1 MSLNNYTNIG
11 TTAAQFAALKNQIR
25 NGKTFSGMTSTT
37 WISGNATFN
46 LTNSIADWE
55 DSVTRFR
62 VKPDDPDTP
71 WSDWHAATGDVFV
84 INDNTVVTV
93 DEDIIPN
100 VYSNYV
106 LMIEVQAANG
116 YARLATANTW
126 NELNTAIKLPL
137 STADLS
143 HATITANDTYT
154 IRLGDLTGYTASDYI
169 GIDEDTELIFTVN
182 VPQSGQASG
191 PSTSVSGL
199 SVNSASL
206 SGGNY
211 TIGLTSGEATTSFT
225 TYGIVSGPVTV
236 SSIATNITVPKVVI
250 STTPSID
257 SQNNTATFRAST
269 AGYLNTN
276 DGGLVLNCYTGALE
290 E

>member
-11 TTAAQFAALKNQIR
+11 TTAAQFAVLKNQIR

-37 WISGNATFN
+37 WTSGLATFN

-55 DSVTRFR
+55 NYVTRFR
-62 VKPDDPDTP
+62 VKPDDPDAPWTP
-71 WSDWHAATGDVFV
+71 WHAATGDVFGV
-84 INDNTVVTV
+84 ADDTVVTV
-93 DEDIIPN
+93 DEDVIPEI
-100 VYSNYV
+100 YRGYV
-106 LMIEVQAANG
+106 LEIEVQAANG

-137 STADLS
+137 STAGLS
-143 HATITANDTYT
+143 RATITSNDTYT

-169 GIDEDTELIFTVN
+169 GIDEDTVLTFTVN

-206 SGGNY
+206 SSGNY

-236 SSIATNITVPKVVI
+236 QNIATNITVPKVVMN
-250 STTPSID
+250 TTPTID
-257 SQNNTATFRAST
+257 SQNNTATFSAST

>member
-1 MSLNNYTNIG
+1 
-11 TTAAQFAALKNQIR
+11 
-25 NGKTFSGMTSTT
+25 
-37 WISGNATFN
+37 
-46 LTNSIADWE
+46 
-55 DSVTRFR
+55 
-62 VKPDDPDTP
+62 
-71 WSDWHAATGDVFV
+71 
-84 INDNTVVTV
+84 
-93 DEDIIPN
+93 
-100 VYSNYV
+100 
-106 LMIEVQAANG
+106 MIEVQAANG